1 MDYQSFYRKLDGY
14 YPLGSALKAY
24 LNVALREIDLT
35 DNEPIDTAHWR
46 DFPCSF
52 VYSGT
57 LKTKLESKLD
67 PGRSVLYLHFEGL
80 MLPHFLEKN
89 YEDFNLYTIPIGRTK
104 LLSVPSG
111 HLQNLYRLFPEFH
124 KLIDKINLDY
134 FSELLH
140 LAFDIKNLKAED
152 RLAALLKVHP
162 NIFQLA
168 SSKDIADSIGMH
180 AHTLSS
186 LKNKYFNK

>member
-1 MDYQSFYRKLDGY
+1 MDYNSFYKKLGGY

-35 DNEPIDTAHWR
+35 DTQPIDIGHWR
-46 DFPCSF
+46 DFPLSF
-52 VYSGT
+52 ISSGT

-89 YEDFNLYTIPIGRTK
+89 YEDFDLYTIPIGKAK
-104 LLSVPSG
+104 LLSIPSG
-111 HLQNLYRLFPEFH
+111 HLPNLYKLFPEFH
-124 KLIDKINLDY
+124 RLIDKINQEY
-134 FSELLH
+134 FSNMFH

-152 RLAALLKVHP
+152 RLTALLKAHP
-162 NIFQLA
+162 DIFQLA

-186 LKNKYFNK
+186 LKNRYFNK